1 MSKTIGLQGIFFES
15 ENQDSNSTFYEVAIR
30 VHGLGKNANGS
41 DITNSAYES
50 AVSTIKG
57 IPIVAK
63 FTEEVDSYGNDGDL
77 TAHNQMIV
85 KDNRT
90 GGYVVKYDTVPLG
103 FVHPEANIT
112 TEDVEESDG
121 RIRTYIKAD
130 KVILWKRYEAT
141 QKIIEWLD
149 SGIVP
154 KVSMEI
160 GNVNGQVTDGYFQID
175 SFEYESICA
184 LGSDVMPCF
193 DKADIMQ
200 FESKDFNKLYQEM
213 INEYEKG
220 GEEVAENKEEN
231 IKEGTEKSFENQD
244 NSVKGNAEEK
254 DPSKK
259 ESEDFSLSN
268 NNLEKEIRNEL
279 SKRQIEVEYWGWSEK
294 ENEFYLRDIK
304 DNTAIVI
311 DNSWS
316 NYYGIPFETKG
327 DVVTLDYDSKVEY
340 VADWRPKTESDNEVF
355 EKETFSDRL
364 QVIKEKFEMAKEKTV
379 NQVSQADFE
388 KLKGKVEALE
398 TANKDLTEYK
408 LNKEKEELRNEV
420 DAKANEF
427 EFKEDEIKELKEQA
441 YNAEISVA
449 DFEKELFALMGR
461 KALEAKKEFSLQ
473 NTEEKAKVKVSSSGE
488 EAKVDELSKKY
499 GKYAKY
505 IPKNK

>member
-1 MSKTIGLQGIFFES
+1 MSKTIGLQGMFFES

-41 DITNSAYES
+41 DITNSAYEN

-160 GNVNGQVTDGYFQID
+160 GNVNGQVSDGYFQID

-220 GEEVAENKEEN
+220 GEEIVSEVKDKSQVEEVIETEINESVAEETPVIEDEAKEVIEENKIVEENFKEEPQE
-231 IKEGTEKSFENQD
+231 ITKED
-244 NSVKGNAEEK
+244 NSL
-254 DPSKK
+254 K
-259 ESEDFSLSN
+259 E
-268 NNLEKEIRNEL
+268 LE
-279 SKRQIEVEYWGWSEK
+279 
-294 ENEFYLRDIK
+294 
-304 DNTAIVI
+304 
-311 DNSWS
+311 
-316 NYYGIPFETKG
+316 
-327 DVVTLDYDSKVEY
+327 
-340 VADWRPKTESDNEVF
+340 
-355 EKETFSDRL
+355 
-364 QVIKEKFEMAKEKTV
+364 EKFESLSKE
-379 NQVSQADFE
+379 FE
-388 KLKGKVEALE
+388 ELKKINSELM
-398 TANKDLTEYK
+398 EYK

-473 NTEEKAKVKVSSSGE
+473 NTKEEKAKVKVSSSGE